1 MLNNARTVARVAKE
15 VVVVDVG
22 PLGANFVPVEAA
34 NFREKEVGGGHSDS
48 VDGGRVALQGVAG
61 NERFDVFLGC
71 PHSVCEGEH
80 FRSVGFRPVGE
91 IT

>member
-1 MLNNARTVARVAKE
+1 MLDDARAVTCVVQE
-15 VVVVDVG
+15 VVLGEVG
-22 PLGANFVPVEAA
+22 PLGANAKSVEATD
-34 NFREKEVGGGHSDS
+34 FREKEVSCRHSDS